1 MYRRPPIS
9 TLTDTL
15 VPYTTLF
22 RSLEHV
28 IARDHRGLVDH
39 QHGAGEI
46 IPRRLVPR
54 RRALGDKAL
63 MGEHEGGNRL
73 RLDTRSFGQI
83 RDHLVLESE
92 TGDRP
97 AFRFRHP
104 RDSLQHGRLTG
115 TRDALNRDDAIEIGR
130 AHA

>member
-1 MYRRPPIS
+1 M
-9 TLTDTL
+9 
-15 VPYTTLF
+15 
-22 RSLEHV
+22 
-28 IARDHRGLVDH
+28 
-39 QHGAGEI
+39 
-46 IPRRLVPR
+46 

-115 TRDALNRDDAIEIGR
+115 TRDRSEERRVGKECVRPGSSRWAPCHSKKKKSKKIRTEARL
-130 AHA
+130 